1 MKKSYVKVRMLVN
14 TAYQGPR
21 KEGEVV
27 SVPEDFANRWVKNG
41 IAAYVSGQ
49 DSVVEE
55 TIEDAVEEVVEEPT
69 VEEVVD
75 DVVNYESMSAKELF
89 ALCKDK
95 GIDVEAK
102 KGKDY
107 YIEKLN
113 G

>member
-1 MKKSYVKVRMLVN
+1 MAKNYVTVEMLVD

-21 KEGEVV
+21 KMGDVI

-41 IAAYVSGQ
+41 IAKRTSAKPEAQ
-49 DSVVEE
+49 
-55 TIEDAVEEVVEEPT
+55 AKAPVEEPAQ
-69 VEEVVD
+69 VD
-75 DVVNYESMSAKELF
+75 EYAELTAKDLF
-89 ALCKDK
+89 NMCKEK

-102 KGKDY
+102 KSKEY